1 MVKKLIRFLKE
12 ISSKKINGGVF
23 ISKFIPYGKQTID
36 DEDIN
41 EVVNTLRSPLITQG
55 HKIEEFEKSI
65 AKYCGAKY
73 AVAFN
78 SGTSA
83 LHGAY
88 FALGVGKGDEVI
100 TSPNT
105 FVATSNAALYLGA
118 DVNFGDVEI
127 STGNL
132 DASKIEI
139 SDKTKLI
146 SSVHYSGQPVDLKE
160 FSEIAEENDVKLF
173 EDGAHA
179 LGAKYNGK
187 KIGSLTY
194 SEMAMFSFH
203 PVKHITTGEGGIIV
217 TNDEEYYEKLQ
228 LFRSHGITKNNLVNE
243 SHGDWYYE
251 MQELGFNYRITDIQ
265 CALGISQ
272 LKKLDFFIESRR
284 KIAKIYDELFEDNP
298 YFDVIF
304 EKEDRESAYH
314 LYPII
319 LKDKFDNHKGEIFT
333 RLRKEGI
340 GVQVHYIPVYKQ
352 PYYQKLGFSDELC
365 PVCEKFYKK
374 ELSIPMY
381 PSLSDEDIEFVAEKL
396 FNVISRF
403 D

>member
-1 MVKKLIRFLKE
+1 M
-12 ISSKKINGGVF
+12 
-23 ISKFIPYGKQTID
+23 ID
-36 DEDIN
+36 DDDIN
-41 EVVNTLRSPLITQG
+41 EVVKTLKSPLITQG
-55 HKIEEFEKSI
+55 PKIEEFEKDI

-88 FALGVGKGDEVI
+88 FALGLKKGDEMI

-105 FVATSNAALYLGA
+105 FVASSNAGLYLGA
-118 DVNFGDVEI
+118 DVKFGDIELK
-127 STGNL
+127 TGNL
-132 DASKIEI
+132 DVNKIET
-139 SDKTKLI
+139 SENTKLI
-146 SSVHYSGQPVDLKE
+146 TPVHYSGNPVDLKE
-160 FSEIAEENDVKLF
+160 FSEIDNVKII

-179 LGAKYNGK
+179 LGASYNGE
-187 KIGSLTY
+187 KIGSLKY

-217 TNDEEYYEKLQ
+217 TNDEEYFERLQ

-265 CALGISQ
+265 CALGLSQ
-272 LKKLDFFIESRR
+272 LKKLDSFVKSRR
-284 KIAKIYDELFEDNP
+284 RIAGIYNEIFEDNP
-298 YFDVIF
+298 YFDVTI
-304 EKEDRESAYH
+304 EKENRKSSYH
-314 LYPII
+314 LYPIL
-319 LKDKFDNHKGEIFT
+319 LKDNLVKYKKDIFSK
-333 RLRKEGI
+333 LRANGL

-352 PYYQKLGFSDELC
+352 PYYQKLGFKYDEC
-365 PVCEKFYKK
+365 PVCEEFYAK

-381 PSLSDEDIEFVAEKL
+381 PTLTDEDIEFVKETL
-396 FNVISRF
+396 YNVLGEF
-403 D
+403 

>member
-1 MVKKLIRFLKE
+1 MF
-12 ISSKKINGGVF
+12 F
-23 ISKFIPYGKQTID
+23 ISKFLPYGKQTID
-36 DEDIN
+36 DEDIE
-41 EVVNTLRSPLITQG
+41 EVVKTLRSPLITQG
-55 HKIEEFEKSI
+55 PKIEEFEKNI

-88 FALGVGKGDEVI
+88 FALGIGKGDEVL
-100 TSPNT
+100 TTPNT

-118 DVNFGDVEI
+118 NINFADVEI
-127 STGNL
+127 NTGNL
-132 DASKIEI
+132 DSSKLDIT
-139 SDKTKLI
+139 DKTKLI
-146 SSVHYSGQPVDLKE
+146 SPVHYSGQPADLKE
-160 FSEIAEENDVKLF
+160 FSEIAEDNDLKLF

-179 LGAKYNGK
+179 LGATYENK
-187 KIGSLTY
+187 KIGSLKY

-265 CALGISQ
+265 CALGVSQ
-272 LKKLDFFIESRR
+272 LKKLDSFVNSRR
-284 KIAKIYDELFEDNP
+284 KIAKRYDEIFENNP
-298 YFDVIF
+298 YFDVTI
-304 EKEDRESAYH
+304 EKENRESAYH
-314 LYPII
+314 LYPIL
-319 LKDKFDNHKGEIFT
+319 LKDKFANHKKEIFSK
-333 RLRKEGI
+333 LRQEGL
-340 GVQVHYIPVYKQ
+340 GVQIHYIPVYKQ
-352 PYYQKLGFSDELC
+352 PYYQKLGFKNDLC
-365 PVCEKFYKK
+365 PVCEEFYKR
-374 ELSIPMY
+374 EMSIPMY
-381 PSLSDEDIEFVAEKL
+381 PTLNDEDIEFVKDTL
-396 FNVISRF
+396 FKVISEF

>member
-1 MVKKLIRFLKE
+1 MFH
-12 ISSKKINGGVF
+12 
-23 ISKFIPYGKQTID
+23 ISKFLPYGKQTID
-36 DEDIN
+36 DDDIE
-41 EVVNTLRSPLITQG
+41 EVVNTLKSPLITQG
-55 HKIEEFEKSI
+55 PKIEEFERSI

-88 FALGVGKGDEVI
+88 FALGLKKGDEMI

-105 FVATSNAALYLGA
+105 FVASSNAGLYLGA
-118 DVNFGDVEI
+118 NVKFGDIEI
-127 STGNL
+127 NTGNL
-132 DASKIEI
+132 DPSKIEI

-146 SSVHYSGQPVDLKE
+146 TPVHYSGQPVDLKE
-160 FSEIAEENDVKLF
+160 FSEIAEDNDIKLI

-179 LGAKYNGK
+179 LGATYENE
-187 KIGSLTY
+187 KIGSLKY

-217 TNDEEYYEKLQ
+217 TNDDEYYERLQ
-228 LFRSHGITKNNLVNE
+228 LFRSHGITKNNLINE

-251 MQELGFNYRITDIQ
+251 MQYLGFNYRITDIQ
-265 CALGISQ
+265 CALGASQ
-272 LKKLDFFIESRR
+272 LNKLDSFITSRR
-284 KIAKIYDELFEDNP
+284 RIAKIYDEIFSENP
-298 YFDVIF
+298 YFDVTI
-304 EKEDRESAYH
+304 EKENRESAYH
-314 LYPII
+314 LYPIL
-319 LKDKFDNHKGEIFT
+319 LKDKYIKHKKEIFS
-333 RLRKEGI
+333 RLRQEGL

-352 PYYQKLGFSDELC
+352 PYYQDLGFNVELY
-365 PVCEKFYKK
+365 PICEEFYKK

-381 PSLSDEDIEFVAEKL
+381 PTLSDEDIEFVKDKL
-396 FNVISRF
+396 FKVISEF

>member
-1 MVKKLIRFLKE
+1 MI
-12 ISSKKINGGVF
+12 I
-23 ISKFIPYGKQTID
+23 ISKFLPYGKQTID
-36 DEDIN
+36 DEDIE
-41 EVVNTLRSPLITQG
+41 EVVKTLKSPLITQG
-55 HKIEEFEKSI
+55 PKIEEFEKDI

-73 AVAFN
+73 AVAYN

-88 FALGVGKGDEVI
+88 FALGIGKGDEVI

-118 DVNFGDVEI
+118 DVRFGDVEI
-127 STGNL
+127 NTGNL
-132 DASKIEI
+132 DSSKIEI
-139 SDKTKLI
+139 SEKTKLI
-146 SSVHYSGQPVDLKE
+146 SPVHYSGQPVDLKE
-160 FSEIAEENDVKLF
+160 FSEIAEDNDVKLF

-179 LGAKYNGK
+179 LGANYNGK

-217 TNDEEYYEKLQ
+217 TNNEEYYERLQ

-243 SHGDWYYE
+243 PHGDWYYE
-251 MQELGFNYRITDIQ
+251 MQYLGFNYRITDIQ

-272 LKKLDFFIESRR
+272 LKKLDSFVKSRR
-284 KIAKIYDELFEDNP
+284 KIAKTYDEIFEDNP
-298 YFDVIF
+298 YFDVTL
-304 EKEDRESAYH
+304 EKENRESAYH
-314 LYPII
+314 LYPIL
-319 LKDKFDNHKGEIFT
+319 LKEEYAKNKKEIFSK
-333 RLRKEGI
+333 LRANGI

-352 PYYQKLGFSDELC
+352 PYYQKLGFKYDLC
-365 PVCEKFYKK
+365 PVCEEFYKK

-381 PSLSDEDIEFVAEKL
+381 PTLTDEDIEFVKDTL
-396 FNVISRF
+396 FKVIGDF
-403 D
+403 K

>member
-1 MVKKLIRFLKE
+1 MFH
-12 ISSKKINGGVF
+12 
-23 ISKFIPYGKQTID
+23 ISKFLPYGKQTID
-36 DEDIN
+36 DDDIE
-41 EVVNTLRSPLITQG
+41 EVVNTLKSPLITQG
-55 HKIEEFEKSI
+55 PKIEEFERSI

-88 FALGVGKGDEVI
+88 FALGLKKGDEMI

-105 FVATSNAALYLGA
+105 FVASSNAGLYLGA
-118 DVNFGDVEI
+118 NVKFGDIEI
-127 STGNL
+127 NTGNL
-132 DASKIEI
+132 DPSKIEI

-146 SSVHYSGQPVDLKE
+146 TPVHYSGQPVDLKE
-160 FSEIAEENDVKLF
+160 FSEIAEDNDIKLI

-179 LGAKYNGK
+179 LGATYENE
-187 KIGSLTY
+187 KIGSLKY

-217 TNDEEYYEKLQ
+217 TNDDEYYERLQ
-228 LFRSHGITKNNLVNE
+228 LFRSHGITKNNLINE

-251 MQELGFNYRITDIQ
+251 MQYLGFNYRITDIQ
-265 CALGISQ
+265 CALGASQ
-272 LKKLDFFIESRR
+272 LNKLDSFITSRR
-284 KIAKIYDELFEDNP
+284 RIAKIYDEIFSENP
-298 YFDVIF
+298 YFDVTI
-304 EKEDRESAYH
+304 EKENRESAYH
-314 LYPII
+314 LYPIL
-319 LKDKFDNHKGEIFT
+319 LKDKYIKHKKEIFS
-333 RLRKEGI
+333 RLRQEGL

-352 PYYQKLGFSDELC
+352 PYYQDLGFNVELY
-365 PVCEKFYKK
+365 PICEEFYKK

-381 PSLSDEDIEFVAEKL
+381 PTLSDGDIEFVKDKL
-396 FNVISRF
+396 FKVISEF

>member
-1 MVKKLIRFLKE
+1 M
-12 ISSKKINGGVF
+12 KKINEGVI
-23 ISKFIPYGKQTID
+23 ISKFLPYGKQSID
-36 DEDIN
+36 DEDIE
-41 EVVNTLRSPLITQG
+41 EVVKTLKSPLITQG
-55 HKIEEFEKSI
+55 PKIEEFEKDI

-88 FALGVGKGDEVI
+88 FALGIGKGDEVL
-100 TSPNT
+100 TTPNT

-118 DVNFGDVEI
+118 DVNFSDVEI
-127 STGNL
+127 RTGNL
-132 DASKIEI
+132 DASKLEI
-139 SDKTKLI
+139 SDRTKLL
-146 SSVHYSGQPVDLKE
+146 SPVHYSGQPADLKE
-160 FSEIAEENDVKLF
+160 FSEIAEDNDLKLF

-179 LGAKYNGK
+179 LGAKYENK
-187 KIGSLTY
+187 KIGSLKY

-217 TNDEEYYEKLQ
+217 TNDVEYYEKLQ

-272 LKKLDFFIESRR
+272 LKKLDTFVKSRR
-284 KIAKIYDELFEDNP
+284 RIAKIYDEIFEDNS
-298 YFDVIF
+298 YFDVTF
-304 EKEDRESAYH
+304 EKENRESAYH
-314 LYPII
+314 LYPIL
-319 LKDKFDNHKGEIFT
+319 LKDKFTYHKRKIFT
-333 RLRKEGI
+333 KLRQEGL
-340 GVQVHYIPVYKQ
+340 GVQIHYIPVYKQ
-352 PYYQKLGFSDELC
+352 PYYQKLGFKNDLC
-365 PVCEKFYKK
+365 PVCEEFYKR
-374 ELSIPMY
+374 EISIPMY
-381 PSLSDEDIEFVAEKL
+381 PTLDDEDIGFVKDKL
-396 FNVISRF
+396 FKVISEF

>member
-1 MVKKLIRFLKE
+1 MVNCWRDSR
-12 ISSKKINGGVF
+12 SSKRYRYSLLGDI
-23 ISKFIPYGKQTID
+23 ISKFLPYGKQTID
-36 DEDIN
+36 DADIN
-41 EVVNTLRSPLITQG
+41 AVIETLKSDFITQG
-55 HKIEEFEKSI
+55 PKIDEFEKAL

-88 FALGVGKGDEVI
+88 FALDLKKGDEMI

-105 FVATSNAALYLGA
+105 FVASSNAALYLGA
-118 DVNFGDVEI
+118 NVKFGDVEKD
-127 STGNL
+127 TGNI
-132 DASKIEI
+132 DVSKIET
-139 SDKTKLI
+139 DDNTKLI
-146 SSVHYSGQPVDLKE
+146 TPVHYSGNPVDLKE
-160 FSEIAEENDVKLF
+160 LSEIDNVKII

-217 TNDEEYYEKLQ
+217 TNDEEYFERLQ

-265 CALGISQ
+265 CALGLSQ
-272 LKKLDFFIESRR
+272 LKKLDSFVKSRR
-284 KIAKIYDELFEDNP
+284 KIASIYNEIFEDNP
-298 YFDVIF
+298 YFDVTI
-304 EKEDRESAYH
+304 EKEGCESAYH
-314 LYPII
+314 LYPI
-319 LKDKFDNHKGEIFT
+319 LLNDELAKHKKEIFSK
-333 RLRKEGI
+333 LRSNGL

-352 PYYQKLGFSDELC
+352 PYYQKLGFDDKLC
-365 PVCEKFYKK
+365 PVCEEFYKR

-381 PSLSDEDIEFVAEKL
+381 PTLTDEDIEFVKDTLYKVLGE
-396 FNVISRF
+396 F
-403 D
+403 

>member
-1 MVKKLIRFLKE
+1 MIL
-12 ISSKKINGGVF
+12 
-23 ISKFIPYGKQTID
+23 ISKFLPYGKQYID

-41 EVVNTLRSPLITQG
+41 EVIKTLKSDFITQG
-55 HKIEEFEKSI
+55 PKIEEFEKGI

-88 FALGVGKGDEVI
+88 FALGLKKGDEMI

-105 FVATSNAALYLGA
+105 FVASSNAGLYLGA
-118 DVNFGDVEI
+118 NVKFGDIELE
-127 STGNL
+127 TGNL
-132 DASKIEI
+132 DVSKIEA
-139 SDKTKLI
+139 SENTKLI
-146 SSVHYSGQPVDLKE
+146 TPVHYSGNPVDLKE
-160 FSEIAEENDVKLF
+160 FSEIENVKII

-179 LGAKYNGK
+179 LGAKYNGD
-187 KIGSLTY
+187 KIGSLKY

-217 TNDEEYYEKLQ
+217 TNDEEYFERLQ

-265 CALGISQ
+265 CALGLSQ
-272 LKKLDFFIESRR
+272 LKKLDFFVKSRR
-284 KIAKIYDELFEDNP
+284 KIASIYNEIFEDNS
-298 YFDVIF
+298 YFDVTI
-304 EKEDRESAYH
+304 EKDNRESAYH
-314 LYPII
+314 LYPIL
-319 LKDKFDNHKGEIFT
+319 LKDNLVKYKKEIFQK
-333 RLRKEGI
+333 LRANGL

-352 PYYQKLGFSDELC
+352 PYYQNLGFEMELC
-365 PVCEKFYKK
+365 PVCEEFYKK

-381 PSLSDEDIEFVAEKL
+381 PTLSDEDIEFVQNTL
-396 FNVISRF
+396 YDVLGGY
-403 D
+403 

>member
-1 MVKKLIRFLKE
+1 MI
-12 ISSKKINGGVF
+12 I
-23 ISKFIPYGKQTID
+23 ISKFLPYGKQTID
-36 DEDIN
+36 DEDIE
-41 EVVNTLRSPLITQG
+41 EVVETLKSPFITQG
-55 HKIEEFEKSI
+55 PKIEEFEKDI

-73 AVAFN
+73 AVSFN

-88 FALGVGKGDEVI
+88 FALGLKKGDEMI

-105 FVATSNAALYLGA
+105 FVATANAGLYLGA
-118 DVNFGDVEI
+118 NVKFCDVEKE
-127 STGNL
+127 TGNI
-132 DASKIEI
+132 DVSKIET
-139 SDKTKLI
+139 SENTKLI
-146 SSVHYSGQPVDLKE
+146 TPVHYSGNPVDLKE
-160 FSEIAEENDVKLF
+160 LSEIENVKII

-217 TNDEEYYEKLQ
+217 TNNEEYYERLQ

-265 CALGISQ
+265 CALGVSQ
-272 LKKLDFFIESRR
+272 LKKLNYFVKSRR
-284 KIAKIYDELFEDNP
+284 KIAKTYNDIFEGNP
-298 YFDVIF
+298 YFDVTF
-304 EKEDRESAYH
+304 EKENRESAYH
-314 LYPII
+314 LYPIL
-319 LKDKFDNHKGEIFT
+319 LKDKLIKHKKEIFAK
-333 RLRKEGI
+333 LRANGL

-352 PYYQKLGFSDELC
+352 PYYQNLDFKMDLC
-365 PVCEKFYKK
+365 PVCEEFYSK
-374 ELSIPMY
+374 EISIPMY
-381 PSLSDEDIEFVAEKL
+381 PTLTGEDIDFVNETLNKVLGEF
-396 FNVISRF
+396 
-403 D
+403 

>member
-1 MVKKLIRFLKE
+1 MFH
-12 ISSKKINGGVF
+12 
-23 ISKFIPYGKQTID
+23 ISKFLPYGKQTID
-36 DEDIN
+36 DDDIE
-41 EVVNTLRSPLITQG
+41 EVVNTLKSPLITQG
-55 HKIEEFEKSI
+55 PKIEEFERSI

-88 FALGVGKGDEVI
+88 FALGLKKGDEMI

-105 FVATSNAALYLGA
+105 FVASSNAGLYLGA
-118 DVNFGDVEI
+118 NVKFGDIEI
-127 STGNL
+127 NTGNL
-132 DASKIEI
+132 DPSKIEI

-146 SSVHYSGQPVDLKE
+146 TPVHYSGQPADLKE
-160 FSEIAEENDVKLF
+160 FSEIAEDNDIKLI

-179 LGAKYNGK
+179 LGATYENE
-187 KIGSLTY
+187 KIGSLKY

-217 TNDEEYYEKLQ
+217 TNDDEYYERLQ
-228 LFRSHGITKNNLVNE
+228 LFRSHGITKNNLINE

-251 MQELGFNYRITDIQ
+251 MQYLGFNYRITDIQ
-265 CALGISQ
+265 CALGASQ
-272 LKKLDFFIESRR
+272 LNKLDSFITSRR
-284 KIAKIYDELFEDNP
+284 RIAKIYDEIFSENP
-298 YFDVIF
+298 YFDVTI
-304 EKEDRESAYH
+304 EKENRESAYH
-314 LYPII
+314 LYPIL
-319 LKDKFDNHKGEIFT
+319 LKDKYIKHKKEIFS
-333 RLRKEGI
+333 RLRQEGL

-352 PYYQKLGFSDELC
+352 PYYQDLGFNMELC
-365 PVCEKFYKK
+365 PICEEFYKK

-381 PSLSDEDIEFVAEKL
+381 PTLSDGDIEFVKDKL
-396 FNVISRF
+396 FKVISEF

>member
-1 MVKKLIRFLKE
+1 
-12 ISSKKINGGVF
+12 
-23 ISKFIPYGKQTID
+23 
-36 DEDIN
+36 
-41 EVVNTLRSPLITQG
+41 
-55 HKIEEFEKSI
+55 
-65 AKYCGAKY
+65 
-73 AVAFN
+73 
-78 SGTSA
+78 
-83 LHGAY
+83 
-88 FALGVGKGDEVI
+88 
-100 TSPNT
+100 
-105 FVATSNAALYLGA
+105 
-118 DVNFGDVEI
+118 
-127 STGNL
+127 
-132 DASKIEI
+132 
-139 SDKTKLI
+139 
-146 SSVHYSGQPVDLKE
+146 
-160 FSEIAEENDVKLF
+160 
-173 EDGAHA
+173 
-179 LGAKYNGK
+179 
-187 KIGSLTY
+187 
-194 SEMAMFSFH
+194 
-203 PVKHITTGEGGIIV
+203 
-217 TNDEEYYEKLQ
+217 
-228 LFRSHGITKNNLVNE
+228 
-243 SHGDWYYE
+243 